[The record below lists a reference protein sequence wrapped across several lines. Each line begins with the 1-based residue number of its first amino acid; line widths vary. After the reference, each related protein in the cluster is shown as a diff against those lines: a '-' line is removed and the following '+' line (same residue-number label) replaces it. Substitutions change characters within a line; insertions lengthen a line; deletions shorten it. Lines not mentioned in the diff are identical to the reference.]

1 MKRLL
6 RLSLVVVTGVMTL
19 GCDVNRALERVN
31 EARHDAA
38 DLTVQF
44 TKAADAGN
52 LAVMADTD
60 EASQRFAA
68 EARAHADSAEKDLA
82 AIRAQLISLNFSEEL
97 RLLDEFAGHFNTFRK
112 LDATILELAV
122 ANTNLKAQQLSFG
135 TAQDASDALAEAL
148 ARLAPAT
155 DASGT
160 WHVKALAASVLAH
173 AREVQALQARHIAEP
188 DEATMRTIETRM
200 SAAERGAR
208 DELAALAPLVH
219 PGARAE
225 LAAASGAFERLMA
238 ANKQILELS
247 HRNTNVRSLAMALTQ
262 KRSVV
267 TACEDSL
274 RAVQEALAKR
284 IYRGR

>member
-1 MKRLL
+1 MKRVVP
-6 RLSLVVVTGVMTL
+6 LSVLVAGVML
-19 GCDVNRALERVN
+19 YGCDVNRALEQVS
-31 EARHDAA
+31 EARHSAA

-68 EARAHADSAEKDLA
+68 EARARADAAESDVA
-82 AIRAQLISLNFSEEL
+82 AVRARLTSLNFSEEL
-97 RLLDEFAGHFNTFRK
+97 RLLDAFAGHFTTFRK

-135 TAQDASDALAEAL
+135 AAQDSIDALAEAL
-148 ARLAPAT
+148 ARLAPAK
-155 DASGT
+155 DSDGA
-160 WHVKALAASVLAH
+160 WHVRALAAGVLAR

-188 DEATMRTIETRM
+188 EEPAMRTIELRM
-200 SAAERGAR
+200 STAEKGAR

-219 PGARAE
+219 QDARTE
-225 LAAASGAFERLMA
+225 LATASGAFERLMA
-238 ANKQILELS
+238 VNRQVLELS
-247 HRNTNVRSLAMALTQ
+247 HRNTNVRSLAMALTE
-262 KRSVV
+262 KRTVV

-274 RAVQEALAKR
+274 RALEAALAKR